1 MVLALP
7 KIAVS
12 PSYSL
17 RSDKALRQVSSRRAA
32 AEGKVLWSRPA
43 QQWRSLTIAKSVF
56 EKGKVLPGLDVSSL
70 DGSSPGRHG
79 IGRNDDSGVT
89 GGEVLHRRKRVT

>member
-17 RSDKALRQVSSRRAA
+17 RSDKALRQVF
-32 AEGKVLWSRPA
+32 P
-43 QQWRSLTIAKSVF
+43 
-56 EKGKVLPGLDVSSL
+56 
-70 DGSSPGRHG
+70 
-79 IGRNDDSGVT
+79 T
-89 GGEVLHRRKRVT
+89 GGGGRQSPLVKTCTTMAVVDNREKRL